1 MSPASAARRGS
12 SGRPAGKAWS
22 TSVRRAILSAASV
35 PLASNAFA
43 SFEPIKPPPPVM
55 TIFMA
60 CAVLEKLPRQPQH
73 DLGGG
78 GAHHE
83 RGEEGGEAPQERQ
96 GGGVPPKVC

>member
-1 MSPASAARRGS
+1 MSRASVEGRGS
-12 SGRPAGKAWS
+12 SGGPAGRAWS

-60 CAVLEKLPRQPQH
+60 CAFLEKLPRQPQH
-73 DLGGG
+73 DLGGV
-78 GAHHE
+78 GAHHW
-83 RGEEGGEAPQERQ
+83 RGEERDGAPEESP
-96 GGGVPPKVC
+96 GGVVSPKR